1 MLAYSVIIPV
11 YNAEKYLES
20 CVQSVLQQETE
31 SEYEIILVND
41 GSRDGSPELCDC
53 LARQDGRIRVIHQV
67 NQGVSAARNAGIAAA
82 SGEYILFLDSD
93 DKMADNMLMR
103 LKHVVLQQPDMIEF
117 GYVEFVEDRI
127 LNTVVPDA
135 EFVKGSGLSYF
146 DRCSQKMRMP
156 IVSCW
161 AASFRRQFL
170 QSNGL
175 LFPIGVSYGEDFR
188 FHMHCLKKAGSVISV
203 SEPLYWY
210 RANEESVTHTPTLKK
225 ARDNLLSCA
234 EMYRLFPCALLA
246 NFFCMRILCV
256 ANLNSED
263 AAQLNTL
270 LDENSD
276 ILQHIS
282 GRKEQIASVL
292 YKIFGWRLASKLI
305 QSGVELRHRLR
316 GNRG

>member
-1 MLAYSVIIPV
+1 MKPKISVIIPV

-103 LKHVVLQQPDMIEF
+103 LKQVVLQQPDMIEF
-117 GYVEFVEDRI
+117 GYGEFVEDRI

-156 IVSCW
+156 
-161 AASFRRQFL
+161 L
-170 QSNGL
+170 
-175 LFPIGVSYGEDFR
+175 PD
-188 FHMHCLKKAGSVISV
+188 
-203 SEPLYWY
+203 
-210 RANEESVTHTPTLKK
+210 
-225 ARDNLLSCA
+225 
-234 EMYRLFPCALLA
+234 
-246 NFFCMRILCV
+246 
-256 ANLNSED
+256 
-263 AAQLNTL
+263 
-270 LDENSD
+270 
-276 ILQHIS
+276 
-282 GRKEQIASVL
+282 
-292 YKIFGWRLASKLI
+292 
-305 QSGVELRHRLR
+305 
-316 GNRG
+316 